1 MQRPGLLIYYGINTN
16 LILWVADKNGHI
28 LGHMLFSL
36 VQLSIIKG
44 LDDSYATHPIYRI
57 YLL

>member
-16 LILWVADKNGHI
+16 LILWVADKNEHI

-36 VQLSIIKG
+36 VQLSIING